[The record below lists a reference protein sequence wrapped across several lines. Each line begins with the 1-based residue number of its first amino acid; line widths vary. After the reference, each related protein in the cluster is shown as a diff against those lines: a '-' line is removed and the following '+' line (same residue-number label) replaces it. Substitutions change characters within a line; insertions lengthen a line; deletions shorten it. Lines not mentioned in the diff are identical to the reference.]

1 MIRTPISRPLP
12 KNKVA
17 RGPCS
22 QGRDILESGEMKMR
36 YRRIFSALA
45 FALLLG
51 FAAQPARAQHRNG
64 APPPPP
70 RYGNGPRAQQ
80 YRARQQARA
89 NAAGNHNPYQAG
101 RPVNGAHPPS
111 TYQPAPHTNTA
122 QNQGAAGAAGNSRPA
137 QTPNEN
143 AADPPEPGKLQPAL
157 AHRTQRHERSRGDL
171 EAHVSGAAAVCPAH
185 PASEVAAD
193 VARPQAARHRSSAY
207 PAGHDSRRPPK
218 IPERPAVHARPESR
232 RAVRPPRPRSSPQ
245 SFQSVISHPRF
256 SCFLQSASPKQEGIL
271 FFRPAMLTL
280 TKHFL
285 DLSQP

>member
-1 MIRTPISRPLP
+1 MARRPHRRVTATARVHSSIERASRPAPTPQGITTRIKPDVRRMARIRPARISLLRTPTLRRIRAPLVRQGIRVRRKLPTKMRHIRRPPPPAIACRTRLIRTPPDVP
-12 KNKVA
+12 T
-17 RGPCS
+17 
-22 QGRDILESGEMKMR
+22 
-36 YRRIFSALA
+36 
-45 FALLLG
+45 
-51 FAAQPARAQHRNG
+51 
-64 APPPPP
+64 
-70 RYGNGPRAQQ
+70 
-80 YRARQQARA
+80 
-89 NAAGNHNPYQAG
+89 AAG
-101 RPVNGAHPPS
+101 S
-111 TYQPAPHTNTA
+111 LPAEQRTVQKH
-122 QNQGAAGAAGNSRPA
+122 AARKA
-137 QTPNEN
+137 

-193 VARPQAARHRSSAY
+193 VARPQAGRHRSSAY